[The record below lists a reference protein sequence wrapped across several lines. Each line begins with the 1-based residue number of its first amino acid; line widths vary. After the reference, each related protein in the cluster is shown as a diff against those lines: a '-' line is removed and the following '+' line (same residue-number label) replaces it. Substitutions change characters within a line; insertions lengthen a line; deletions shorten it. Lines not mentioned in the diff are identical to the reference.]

1 MKRLIALCLAA
12 GAVGVAIAPIASAD
26 PSSPPDCFGQE
37 HQEFVSSNPTPGALG
52 DFTSDWVH
60 YFNSRPG
67 ENEGQT
73 GIPQVKALCP
83 TLPPPP
89 PGG

>member
-1 MKRLIALCLAA
+1 MKRFIALCLAT
-12 GAVGVAIAPIASAD
+12 GAVGVAVAPAASAD

-37 HQEFVSSNPTPGALG
+37 HAAFLASGLGNLG

-83 TLPPPP
+83 TLPPPA